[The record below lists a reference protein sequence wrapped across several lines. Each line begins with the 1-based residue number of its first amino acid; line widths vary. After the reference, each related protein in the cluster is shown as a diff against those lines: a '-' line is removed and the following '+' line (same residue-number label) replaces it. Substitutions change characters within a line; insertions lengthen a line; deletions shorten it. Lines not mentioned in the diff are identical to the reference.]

1 MRISDWSSDV
11 CSSVLLPRTAVMPG
25 AMPFD
30 IHFAD
35 DDLRRLVR
43 AVRRAGGHYLA
54 PCGRERH
61 RPAPPPDH
69 PREYPEWVVGWGS
82 GPVRRFRTSTFLL
95 DWTKWLACAF
105 KAACPHLDR
114 KSTRLNSSH

>member
-1 MRISDWSSDV
+1 
-11 CSSVLLPRTAVMPG
+11 MPG

-82 GPVRRFRTSTFLL
+82 GPVRLSNKNSVPQRPRSEEHTSELQSL
-95 DWTKWLACAF
+95 M
-105 KAACPHLDR
+105 R
-114 KSTRLNSSH
+114 NSYAVFCLKNKQNKKTQTTM